1 MLLNFSK
8 AVSILFHLTVSQ
20 PINHEHLFFSM
31 VTSGA
36 SCKILKRMNGSNKTG
51 AQERSI
57 TKSYLIFEAE
67 STLKYIEGSTV
78 KDDLI
83 LDSKRIHDTIIL
95 CKISSK

>member
-1 MLLNFSK
+1 
-8 AVSILFHLTVSQ
+8 
-20 PINHEHLFFSM
+20 M

-57 TKSYLIFEAE
+57 TKSYFISEAE

-78 KDDLI
+78 KNDLI
-83 LDSKRIHDTIIL
+83 
-95 CKISSK
+95 